1 MGGIYQLTFF
11 IALALLAVVVT
22 IFVYAVSQVGR
33 ATNLASKE
41 QEVILWQQKEAK
53 KRRIEKLQKRL
64 EEAKETGHLDKFRLI
79 DEILKTEGE
88 IASYNDKLKHLE
100 ERVTLLTR
108 RGAVIWPSGFFAA
121 TLALNIIASGIAASQ
136 NPAAFTLWLA
146 SLGTLGYGIFRVF
159 KTLGAIQEVTISSEE
174 ALEKLPEAVKK
185 ALKEL
190 EEEKKPILKLGF
202 LEAQPPFHT
211 EVESEMAIKFTT
223 SLERGDI
230 ASKVAVVFFAPPGFE
245 FLGSPKGPLP
255 SKKYVSY
262 VSTEFDLK
270 EIIRPID
277 KVRWVKLKA
286 PSQPNRYTLVY
297 RVYCEGFDSG
307 SKEFELIV
315 EEPDIPF

>member
-11 IALALLAVVVT
+11 LALALLAVVVT

-53 KRRIEKLQKRL
+53 KRRIEELQKRL
-64 EEAKETGHLDKFRLI
+64 EEAKETGHLDEFRLI
-79 DEILKTEGE
+79 DEILKTEEE

-174 ALEKLPEAVKK
+174 ALEKLPEAVKT
-185 ALKEL
+185 ALREL
-190 EEEKKPILKLGF
+190 EEEKRPELELVFADKPPFRVDTQSERLIEYRVHLSRGDIARDASIAFWFQPNFEYVDEVQPLPAPYSKYKDYVSAYFKLGD
-202 LEAQPPFHT
+202 
-211 EVESEMAIKFTT
+211 IKG
-223 SLERGDI
+223 SLERGHKL
-230 ASKVAVVFFAPPGFE
+230 KV
-245 FLGSPKGPLP
+245 
-255 SKKYVSY
+255 
-262 VSTEFDLK
+262 
-270 EIIRPID
+270 
-277 KVRWVKLKA
+277 KA
-286 PSQPNRYTLVY
+286 PSEARRYTAAYKL
-297 RVYCEGFDSG
+297 YCEGYYSDFI
-307 SKEFELIV
+307 EFEIIV
-315 EEPDIPF
+315 E

>member
-11 IALALLAVVVT
+11 LALALLAVVVT

-53 KRRIEKLQKRL
+53 KRRIEELQKRL

-79 DEILKTEGE
+79 DEILKTEWE

-136 NPAAFTLWLA
+136 NPAAFTLWLV

-202 LEAQPPFHT
+202 LEAQPPFHA
-211 EVESEMAIKFTT
+211 EIESEMAIKFNIGL
-223 SLERGDI
+223 SRGDI
-230 ASKVAVVFFAPPGFE
+230 ARKISIAFYAPPGFE
-245 FLGSPKGPLP
+245 FLDSPKGPLP
-255 SKKYVSY
+255 SIQYTDY
-262 VSTEFDLK
+262 VSTAFEYE
-270 EIIRPID
+270 EILQGFEKRG
-277 KVRWVKLKA
+277 KA
-286 PSQPNRYTLVY
+286 KFKTPTQPDHYTLLY
-297 RVYCEGFDSG
+297 RLRCEGFDSG
-307 SKEFELIV
+307 YTELEVII
-315 EEPDIPF
+315 D